1 MEQYGILVIGSGEA
15 GKYRGWTMAKA
26 GRRTAVVERKQKIV
40 DNLIEM
46 HLQRYK
52 ASGAELIVGE
62 ARFIGALTVE
72 TQRGF

>member
-15 GKYRGWTMAKA
+15 GKYPGWTMAKA